1 MAQREYSVLHP
12 ALGVLPRLRPRTNA
26 RESHPALHLQPRLSC
41 LSDGPLMHHFRYLHG
56 RLHAENV
63 DLQTLAKKHGTP
75 LYVYSKGTISDHF
88 TRLDA
93 ALERLDHMV
102 CYAVKANSNLAVLAA
117 IARLGGGFDIVSGG
131 ELFRVLRAGG
141 QASKCTFAG
150 VGKTREEIE
159 FALREGIYC
168 FNAES
173 EAELLFI
180 NQIAGEMGVKA
191 PVAVRV
197 NPNVDAKTHAKIT
210 TGKSENKF
218 GIDFDRIPAVYDR
231 IASECP
237 NLEIRGLQMH
247 IGSQLTSVE
256 PFVEAVEKVK
266 PLVLAIKE
274 KHGLQ
279 FFSIGGGIGIVY
291 KQSLD
296 SGSPEWWSLEGN
308 ESHPLTI
315 QAYADAVVP
324 LLEDLG
330 LRILLEPGRFMVG
343 NAGVLLTRVVYEKRG
358 AAKIF
363 KIVDAAMN
371 DLIRPTL
378 YEGWHQ
384 IVPVLKT
391 DAAAG
396 EVCDVVG
403 PICETGDYLAQN
415 RELPPVQAGDV
426 LAVMSA
432 GAYGFTMASNYNTR
446 PMPAEILVDG
456 AEAHLVRER
465 QSLEDLIRGEHVPPV

>member
-1 MAQREYSVLHP
+1 
-12 ALGVLPRLRPRTNA
+12 
-26 RESHPALHLQPRLSC
+26 
-41 LSDGPLMHHFRYLHG
+41 MHHFRYLQG
-56 RLHAENV
+56 SLHAENV
-63 DLQTLAKKHGTP
+63 DLQTLAEQHGTP
-75 LYVYSKGTISDHF
+75 LYVYSKETIVDHY
-88 TRLDA
+88 TRLDQG
-93 ALERLDHMV
+93 LSRLDHMI
-102 CYAVKANSNLAVLAA
+102 CYAVKANSNLAVLST
-117 IARLGGGFDIVSGG
+117 IAQLGGGFDIVSGG

-141 QASKCTFAG
+141 QAAKCTFAG
-150 VGKTREEIE
+150 VGKTRDEIE
-159 FALREGIYC
+159 YALKDGIYC

-173 EAELLFI
+173 EAELRFI
-180 NQIAGEMGVKA
+180 DQIAGEMGLKA

-218 GIDFDRIPAVYDR
+218 GVDFDRIEEVYEI
-231 IASECP
+231 IAKECP

-247 IGSQLTSVE
+247 IGSQLTSVG

-266 PLVLAIKE
+266 PLVQEMKS
-274 KHGLQ
+274 KYGLQ

-296 SGSPEWWSLEGN
+296 SGSQDWWSLEGN

-343 NAGVLLTRVVYEKRG
+343 NAGVLLTKVVYEKRG
-358 AAKIF
+358 KAKVF

-384 IVPVLKT
+384 IVPVRSKVGAENELS
-391 DAAAG
+391 
-396 EVCDVVG
+396 DVVG

-415 RELPPVQAGDV
+415 RELPPLNAGDV

-446 PMPAEILVDG
+446 TMPAEILVDG
-456 AEAHLVRER
+456 TEAYVVRER
-465 QSLEDLIRGEHVPPV
+465 QTLEDLVRGEHVPPVK

>member
-1 MAQREYSVLHP
+1 
-12 ALGVLPRLRPRTNA
+12 
-26 RESHPALHLQPRLSC
+26 
-41 LSDGPLMHHFRYLHG
+41 MHHFRYLQG
-56 RLHAENV
+56 SLHAENV
-63 DLQTLAKKHGTP
+63 DLQSLAEQHGTP
-75 LYVYSKGTISDHF
+75 LYVYSKETIVDHY
-88 TRLDA
+88 TRLDKG
-93 ALERLDHMV
+93 LSRLDHMI
-102 CYAVKANSNLAVLAA
+102 CYAVKANSNLAVLSA
-117 IARLGGGFDIVSGG
+117 IAQLGGGFDIVSAG

-150 VGKTREEIE
+150 VGKTRDEIE
-159 FALREGIYC
+159 YALKEGIYC

-173 EAELLFI
+173 EAELRFI
-180 NQIAGEMGVKA
+180 DQIAGEMGLKA

-218 GIDFDRIPAVYDR
+218 GIDFDRIGEVYE
-231 IASECP
+231 IISKECP

-247 IGSQLTSVE
+247 IGSQLTSVA

-266 PLVLAIKE
+266 PLVQEMKAKY
-274 KHGLQ
+274 GLQ

-296 SGSPEWWSLEGN
+296 SGSQDWWSLEGN

-343 NAGVLLTRVVYEKRG
+343 NAGVLLTKVVYEKRG
-358 AAKIF
+358 KAKVF

-384 IVPVLKT
+384 IVPVQSKPVAENELS
-391 DAAAG
+391 
-396 EVCDVVG
+396 DVVG

-415 RELPPVQAGDV
+415 RELPPLNAGDI

-446 PMPAEILVDG
+446 TMPAEILVDG
-456 AEAHLVRER
+456 SEAYVVRER
-465 QSLEDLIRGEHVPPV
+465 QTLEDLVRGEHVPPVK

>member
-1 MAQREYSVLHP
+1 
-12 ALGVLPRLRPRTNA
+12 
-26 RESHPALHLQPRLSC
+26 
-41 LSDGPLMHHFRYLHG
+41 MHQFRYLQG

-63 DLQTLAKKHGTP
+63 DLQSLAEAHGTP
-75 LYVYSKGTISDHF
+75 LYVYSKATITDHY

-102 CYAVKANSNLAVLAA
+102 CYAVKANSNLAVLSA
-117 IARLGGGFDIVSGG
+117 IAQLGGGFDIVSGG

-141 QASKCTFAG
+141 QAARCTFAG

-173 EAELLFI
+173 EAELRFI
-180 NQIAGEMGVKA
+180 DLIAGELGLKA

-218 GIDFDRIPAVYDR
+218 GIDFGRIPAVYEM
-231 IASECP
+231 IATECP

-266 PLVLAIKE
+266 PLVIAMKE
-274 KHGLQ
+274 KHGLK

-296 SGSPEWWSLEGN
+296 SGSPDWWSLEGN

-343 NAGVLLTRVVYEKRG
+343 NAGVLLTSVVYEKRG
-358 AAKIF
+358 AAKVF

-384 IVPVLKT
+384 IVPVLKPADT
-391 DAAAG
+391 
-396 EVCDVVG
+396 ETERSDVVG
-403 PICETGDYLAQN
+403 PICETGDYLAQD
-415 RELPPVQAGDV
+415 RELPPVKAGDV

-465 QSLEDLIRGEHVPPV
+465 QTLEDLVRGEHVPLVK

>member
-1 MAQREYSVLHP
+1 
-12 ALGVLPRLRPRTNA
+12 
-26 RESHPALHLQPRLSC
+26 
-41 LSDGPLMHHFRYLHG
+41 MHHFRYLQG
-56 RLHAENV
+56 SLHAENV
-63 DLQTLAKKHGTP
+63 DLQSLAEQHGTP
-75 LYVYSKGTISDHF
+75 LYVYSKETIADHY
-88 TRLDA
+88 TRLDKGVS
-93 ALERLDHMV
+93 RLDHMI
-102 CYAVKANSNLAVLAA
+102 CYAVKANSNLAVLST
-117 IARLGGGFDIVSGG
+117 IAQLGGGFDIVSGG

-150 VGKTREEIE
+150 VGKTRDEIE
-159 FALREGIYC
+159 YAMKEGIYC

-173 EAELLFI
+173 EAELRFI
-180 NQIAGEMGVKA
+180 DQIAGEMGLKA

-218 GIDFDRIPAVYDR
+218 GIDFDRIGEVYEI
-231 IASECP
+231 IAKECP

-247 IGSQLTSVE
+247 IGSQLTSVG

-266 PLVLAIKE
+266 PLVQEMKAKY
-274 KHGLQ
+274 GLQ

-296 SGSPEWWSLEGN
+296 SGSQDWWSLEGN

-343 NAGVLLTRVVYEKRG
+343 NAGVLLTKVVYEKRG
-358 AAKIF
+358 KAKVF

-384 IVPVLKT
+384 IVPVQSKPGAENELS
-391 DAAAG
+391 
-396 EVCDVVG
+396 DVVG

-415 RELPPVQAGDV
+415 RELPPLNAGDV

-446 PMPAEILVDG
+446 TMPAEILVDG
-456 AEAHLVRER
+456 SEAYVVRER
-465 QSLEDLIRGEHVPPV
+465 QTLEDLVRGEHVPPVK

>member
-1 MAQREYSVLHP
+1 
-12 ALGVLPRLRPRTNA
+12 
-26 RESHPALHLQPRLSC
+26 
-41 LSDGPLMHHFRYLHG
+41 MHHFRYLQG
-56 RLHAENV
+56 TLHAENV
-63 DLQTLAKKHGTP
+63 DLQSLAEQHGTP
-75 LYVYSKGTISDHF
+75 LYVYSKETITDHYQ
-88 TRLDA
+88 RLDQ
-93 ALERLDHMV
+93 ALARLDHMI
-102 CYAVKANSNLAVLAA
+102 CYAVKANSNLAVLST
-117 IARLGGGFDIVSGG
+117 IAQLGGGFDIVSGG

-141 QASKCTFAG
+141 QAGKCTFAG

-159 FALREGIYC
+159 YALKEGIYC

-173 EAELLFI
+173 EAELRFI
-180 NQIAGEMGVKA
+180 DLIAGEMGLKA

-218 GIDFDRIPAVYDR
+218 GIDFDRIAAVYEM
-231 IASECP
+231 IAGECP
-237 NLEIRGLQMH
+237 NLVIRGLQMH
-247 IGSQLTSVE
+247 IGSQLTSVG

-266 PLVLAIKE
+266 PLVREMKE
-274 KHGLQ
+274 KHGLE
-279 FFSIGGGIGIVY
+279 FFSVGGGIGIVY

-296 SGSPEWWSLEGN
+296 SGSADWWSLEGN

-315 QAYADAVVP
+315 QAYAEAVVP

-358 AAKIF
+358 SAKVF

-384 IVPVLKT
+384 IVPVQK
-391 DAAAG
+391 AAG
-396 EVCDVVG
+396 ETTELSDVVG

-415 RELPPVQAGDV
+415 RDLPPVKAGDV

-456 AEAHLVRER
+456 AEAHVVRER
-465 QSLEDLIRGEHVPPV
+465 QTLEDLVRGEHVPPVK